1 MQSSIAQDL
10 ETDGVALLPQLVD
23 AQTMADMQSAFA
35 ARLNRLRWNDQDGY
49 ERTELYRH
57 MVQDILTLA
66 QGFVDVALHPVVREA
81 LDAYLGSSYA
91 LVEAKG
97 WKSLPT
103 MRDFHGWHGDAWYDQ
118 DKVTDRVPREVK
130 LGFYLTDVKSGTFQ
144 YLKGTH
150 GKQAPRPYSAVESN
164 EFPLDQMVEMKGP
177 AGTGFLFDTSGI
189 HRQAYPI
196 LEPRQAFFLNYH
208 DPSIPLQKE
217 DLDYY
222 RYHPLLLNA
231 AFLGN
236 LTPDDMRILGF
247 GDKSNHVPAYQRSE
261 QHAGFQAL
269 MRAGYGAKLVV
280 DDFGGRVAR
289 KMRRLLGRNGAH

>member
-1 MQSSIAQDL
+1 MANDL
-10 ETDGVALLPQLVD
+10 ETDGIARLPQLVS
-23 AQTMADMQSAFA
+23 AETLADMQSAFA
-35 ARLNRLRWNDQDGY
+35 SRLSRLRWNDQDGY
-49 ERTELYRH
+49 ERTELFRH

-66 QGFVDVALHPVVREA
+66 QGFVDVALHPLIREA
-81 LDAYLGSSYA
+81 LDEYLGDTYA

-118 DKVTDRVPREVK
+118 EELTDRIPREVK
-130 LGFYLTDVKSGTFQ
+130 LGFYLTDVKSGAFQ

-150 GKQAPRPYSAVESN
+150 GKQAPRGYGKNDSQS
-164 EFPLDQMVEMKGP
+164 FPPEQLVEMTGP
-177 AGTGFLFDTSGI
+177 AGTAFLFDTSGI

-208 DPSIPLQKE
+208 DPKVPLQKE

-236 LTPDDMRILGF
+236 LTEADMRILGF
-247 GDKSNHVPAYQRSE
+247 GEKTNYIPAYQRQA
-261 QHAGFQAL
+261 QHAGFQTV
-269 MRAGYGAKLVV
+269 MRAGFGVKLVV
-280 DDFGGRVAR
+280 DNFSGRVAG
-289 KMRRLLGRNGAH
+289 KLRRLLGRNGSH